1 MPRGKGIT
9 GDVQE
14 AVSHQPCNGSKANSK
29 QSAVHRST
37 VRRLLTRQKRS
48 IAVFQKTA
56 KKKKNRERFFVSISN
71 VKVHDGTI
79 RKNCSNM
86 ACLEG
91 FPGESTFF
99 LKRKVASQRNIS
111 IKDFGI
117 MLFSKSV
124 N

>member
-1 MPRGKGIT
+1 M
-9 GDVQE
+9 
-14 AVSHQPCNGSKANSK
+14 
-29 QSAVHRST
+29 
-37 VRRLLTRQKRS
+37 TRQKRS
-48 IAVFQKTA
+48 IVVFQKTA
-56 KKKKNRERFFVSISN
+56 KKKNRERFFVSMTN

-111 IKDFGI
+111 IKDFGT

>member
-1 MPRGKGIT
+1 MFYSEKIIDKT
-9 GDVQE
+9 
-14 AVSHQPCNGSKANSK
+14 KTFNS
-29 QSAVHRST
+29 SFAENC
-37 VRRLLTRQKRS
+37 
-48 IAVFQKTA
+48 
-56 KKKKNRERFFVSISN
+56 KKKNRERFFVSMTN

-111 IKDFGI
+111 IKDFGT

>member
-56 KKKKNRERFFVSISN
+56 RKKKIERDFLLAFQMLKFMMVQLEKTVQIWLVWKGSLE
-71 VKVHDGTI
+71 KVP
-79 RKNCSNM
+79 S
-86 ACLEG
+86 
-91 FPGESTFF
+91 F
-99 LKRKVASQRNIS
+99 
-111 IKDFGI
+111 
-117 MLFSKSV
+117 
-124 N
+124 